1 MKNQYIDRRII
12 RTRQMIQDAFTELLE
27 EKGFEGITISDL
39 TEKANINRGT
49 FYLHYR
55 DKYDLLEQSENEII
69 RGVEEITKELQEI
82 ILKEVL
88 NFDYN
93 REPFPFLIKLFDYFF
108 EHSKFVKV
116 ILGPKGDPSFQVK
129 LKEMM
134 KNNIQKNMGKL
145 SIKINMS
152 VPVEYFIAYISSTYL
167 GVIQQWLESGMKES
181 PRDVSLILS
190 RIMFLEPANILGLG
204 ND

>member
-1 MKNQYIDRRII
+1 MSNQYKDRRII
-12 RTRQMIQDAFTELLE
+12 RTKHLIQDAFTELLE

-55 DKYDLLEQSENEII
+55 DKYDLLEQSEDEIVKGI
-69 RGVEEITKELQEI
+69 KKIADELLI
-82 ILKEVL
+82 INMKEVL
-88 NFDYN
+88 SFNDSQKPSLFV
-93 REPFPFLIKLFDYFF
+93 IKLFEYLL

-134 KNNIQKNMGKL
+134 KKNMFLNMEKL
-145 SIKINMS
+145 SLKTDIM
-152 VPVEYFIAYISSTYL
+152 VPVDYLIAYVSSTYL
-167 GVIQQWLESGMKES
+167 GVIQHWLESGMKES
-181 PRDVSLILS
+181 PEEISLIYS
-190 RIMFLEPANILGLG
+190 RVMFLGPANILKLI
-204 ND
+204 